1 MINSNKSTNQTQR
14 IAALLAAADINGLR
28 AELVTLLEQPGAIV
42 ALRALDQAGLLTQII
57 PELEPARTTDQP
69 NVHFL
74 PVLAHSFE
82 TVCAVEWLLDE
93 LQIARPST
101 TDDRRPTNNPQSR
114 IHNLQSTIYNLQF
127 QWPFKLTPICATG
140 ACTPQSYG
148 CTLPSRLAASRARRC
163 SSWPRCCTISPSRPP
178 SSPSRAAASASMSI

>member
-57 PELEPARTTDQP
+57 PELEPARATDQP

-82 TVCAVEWLLDE
+82 TVCAVEWLLA
-93 LQIARPST
+93 QIAEPRNLPAA
-101 TDDRRPTNNPQSR
+101 DDRQ
-114 IHNLQSTIYNLQF
+114 
-127 QWPFKLTPICATG
+127 
-140 ACTPQSYG
+140 
-148 CTLPSRLAASRARRC
+148 
-163 SSWPRCCTISPSRPP
+163 
-178 SSPSRAAASASMSI
+178 